1 MTMTERHTTAPAA
14 TELPRLTPGFRP
26 RRPHTVLAMSLE
38 TRDAL
43 REEGAIDLLSETAD
57 LDPDLLVTDFADP
70 SAAEA
75 LTRAEVLL
83 THWGCPPLTER
94 ALAAMPRLR
103 AVVHAAGSVKHHVTD
118 AVWARGI
125 TVSSAAAANALPVA
139 EYTVAT
145 ILLAGKRIL
154 ESARAYREQRAA
166 YPLLPYF
173 AGHGNYRRVVGIV
186 GASRTGRRVIELL
199 RPFDFTVLVHDPYL
213 DDAGAALLGARSVGL
228 DELTRRSHV
237 VSIHAPQLP
246 ETHHMFDARRLGLLP
261 DGATLINTARGSLVD
276 TEALIT
282 HLTSG
287 RIHAVL
293 DVTDPEVLPAES
305 PLYRLP
311 NVLLTPHIA
320 GSLGSEL
327 GRMADYAAAE
337 ISRYAR
343 GLPFAHSVGPQDLAR
358 TA

>member
-1 MTMTERHTTAPAA
+1 MTARHTTAPAA
-14 TELPRLTPGFRP
+14 EVLPPLAPGPRP
-26 RRPHTVLAMSLE
+26 RRPRTALAMSRE

-43 REEGAIDLLSETAD
+43 RDEGAIDLLREVAD

-70 SAAEA
+70 SAAKA
-75 LTRAEVLL
+75 LGRTEVLL

-118 AVWARGI
+118 AVWERGI

-139 EYTVAT
+139 EYTLAA
-145 ILLAGKRIL
+145 ILLTGKRIL
-154 ESARAYREQRAA
+154 ESAGAYRDRRAP

-199 RPFDFTVLVHDPYL
+199 RPFDFTILVHDPYL
-213 DDAGAALLGARSVGL
+213 DDAGAARLGARSVGL
-228 DELTRRSHV
+228 DELTRLSQV
-237 VSIHAPQLP
+237 ISIHAPQLP
-246 ETHHMFDARRLGLLP
+246 ETHHMFDARRLALLS

-276 TEALIT
+276 TDALIV

-287 RIHAVL
+287 RIQAVL
-293 DVTDPEVLPAES
+293 DVTDPETLPVES
-305 PLYRLP
+305 PLFRLP

-327 GRMADYAAAE
+327 GRMTDYASAE
-337 ISRYAR
+337 ITRYAR
-343 GLPFAHSVGPQDLAR
+343 GMPFAHSVEPQDLAR

>member
-1 MTMTERHTTAPAA
+1 MTARHTTAQAA
-14 TELPRLTPGFRP
+14 EAVLPLAPDPRP
-26 RRPHTVLAMSLE
+26 RRPRTVLAMSRE

-43 REEGAIDLLSETAD
+43 RDEGAIDLFREAAD

-70 SAAEA
+70 SVAET
-75 LTRAEVLL
+75 LGRTEVLL
-83 THWGCPPLTER
+83 THWGCPPLTEQ

-118 AVWARGI
+118 AVWERGI

-139 EYTVAT
+139 EYTLAA
-145 ILLAGKRIL
+145 ILLAGKRIPQ
-154 ESARAYREQRAA
+154 SARAYRERCAP

-199 RPFDFTVLVHDPYL
+199 RPYDFTVLVHDPYL
-213 DDAGAALLGARSVGL
+213 DDAGAALLGARPVGL
-228 DELTRRSHV
+228 DELTRLSHV

-246 ETHHMFDARRLGLLP
+246 DTHHMFDARRLALLS

-276 TEALIT
+276 TDALIT

-293 DVTDPEVLPAES
+293 DVTDPEVLPPES
-305 PLYRLP
+305 PLFRLS

-320 GSLGSEL
+320 GSLPSEL

-337 ISRYAR
+337 ITRYAR
-343 GLPFAHSVGPQDLAR
+343 GMPFAHGVESQDLTR